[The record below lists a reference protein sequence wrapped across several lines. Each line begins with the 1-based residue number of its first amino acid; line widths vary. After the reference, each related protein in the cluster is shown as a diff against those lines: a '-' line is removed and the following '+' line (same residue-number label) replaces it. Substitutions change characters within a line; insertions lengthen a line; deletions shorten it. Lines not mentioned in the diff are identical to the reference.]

1 MKKRRMFITRRK
13 GAARPVIVLL
23 SGLLLLAACAPRTE
37 NWSSFEGPKQ
47 PEINW
52 AEFHHNVHF
61 APTSSRLDDNEFAGV
76 SRFLSRIGSGEGV
89 RIWLV
94 AGDQKNPRLAL
105 RRESVLADRLREQ
118 GFKVALGSVEKKAGK
133 QSASDDVVRITV
145 GRYVV
150 TPPRCPYWSK
160 PATGDQSN
168 QPSGNFG
175 CATATNLTLMIADP
189 GDLIGSRGTGPGD
202 GEALANGI
210 DAYRAGK
217 VEKGEAV
224 SPLSGIGGR

>member
-1 MKKRRMFITRRK
+1 MIKKRRMFITRRK
-13 GAARPVIVLL
+13 GVVKPAILML
-23 SGLLLLAACAPRTE
+23 SGMLLLAACAPRTE

-47 PEINW
+47 PQINW
-52 AEFHHNVHF
+52 AEFHHKVHF
-61 APTSSRLDDNEFAGV
+61 APTSSRLDDNELAGV
-76 SRFLSRIGSGEGV
+76 SRFLSRIGTGEGV

-94 AGDQKNPRLAL
+94 AGNQKNPRLAL

-118 GFKVALGSVEKKAGK
+118 GFKVSLGAAEKTPGK
-133 QSASDDVVRITV
+133 QAASGDVVRITV

-160 PATGDQSN
+160 PAAGDQSN

-189 GDLIGSRGTGPGD
+189 GDLIRSRRTGPGD
-202 GEALANGI
+202 GEMLANGI
-210 DAYRAGK
+210 DAYRSGNI
-217 VEKGEAV
+217 EKGEAV
-224 SPLSGIGGR
+224 SSVAER